1 MISTISAKGW
11 VVIPAELRRKYHL
24 TLGTKVEI
32 VDNHGVLT
40 IIPITVDLIEKGE
53 VNGAVKRTSLSSD
66 LVEERDSKL
75 LRE

>member
-24 TLGTKVEI
+24 TPGTKVVI

-40 IIPITVDLIEKGE
+40 IIPTTEDPIEKGE

>member
-24 TLGTKVEI
+24 TPGTKVEI

>member
-24 TLGTKVEI
+24 SPGTKVEI
-32 VDNHGVLT
+32 VDNHGALT

>member
-24 TLGTKVEI
+24 SPGTKVEI